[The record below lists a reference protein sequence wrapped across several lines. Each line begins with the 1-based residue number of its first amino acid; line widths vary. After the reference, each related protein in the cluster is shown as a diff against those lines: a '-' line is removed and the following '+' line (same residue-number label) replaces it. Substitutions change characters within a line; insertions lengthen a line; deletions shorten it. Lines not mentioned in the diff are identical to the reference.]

1 MPPLALVLALSAAV
15 LHAGWNLVVKRSG
28 DRLVS
33 AAAISGGAAVVT
45 LPIPLLAGLPDRRVW
60 GLIALSAVLET
71 VYMVLLATAYEKGD
85 LSFIYPIARGTAP
98 VLVTA
103 AGIIVLEDRVTPLG
117 IAGVAVLTAAL
128 AVLARR
134 GARREGLT
142 WALATGAVIAAYTTI
157 DAAAARSDGSAL
169 KVVAAVF
176 LLHAPLLAA
185 TVGVLR
191 GREALAR
198 FGRAEWARSLA
209 GGVGSAGAY
218 GLALG
223 ATLLAPVGLV
233 SGVRETSVV
242 FGVVAGRSLLGEAVD
257 RRHLLAVLAAT
268 AGIVMV
274 GLS

>member
-1 MPPLALVLALSAAV
+1 MPPLALALALAAAV

-33 AAAISGGAAVVT
+33 AAAISAGAAAVT
-45 LPIPLLAGLPDRRVW
+45 LPITLVAGLPDRSVW
-60 GLIALSAVLET
+60 GLIAVSAVLET

-98 VLVTA
+98 VLVTV
-103 AGIIVLEDRVTPLG
+103 AGILLLGDRVTALG
-117 IAGVAVLTAAL
+117 LAGVAVVTVAL
-128 AVLARR
+128 AALARR
-134 GARREGLT
+134 GARKEGLS

-157 DAAAARSDGSAL
+157 DAAAARGDGSAL

-185 TVGVLR
+185 TVAVLR
-191 GREALAR
+191 GRAALAR

-242 FGVVAGRSLLGEAVD
+242 FGVVAGRSLLGEPVD
-257 RRHLLAVLAAT
+257 RRHLTAVLGAC
-268 AGIVMV
+268 AGILMV
-274 GLS
+274 ALS